1 MQAQNDPRP
10 DPLKSTPGNPVY
22 DYAVP
27 PAGTIIVPAHGYA
40 LLENYN
46 ANGKTAATGD
56 ATSRP
61 PSAQFMTGSPATTPA
76 QTGIWYGPLGASSPN
91 TCDVYVPGLQLLI
104 QGTTGA
110 TYTKTAPPTSP
121 GGEFVLLRPRRSDGA
136 FTSSSDPLNTFTE
149 GSSIAPNLY
158 DLVPVDSYDF
168 TGLQVVASGPSTAW
182 SYVRIKGAAQTTWFK
197 QVYPGRYTVTAL
209 QREANTGTDQEP
221 AATWIGPSTATPL
234 FGQDATTACYTNNF
248 PPIQVY
254 NLLAPGNTSGFSSH
268 WPNPLLYPALSG
280 ANGQTVAI
288 TNTNGSGPQQWP
300 FGTFARNGDLLDVP
314 YIGAYQI
321 SLANEAPE
329 PSDFVELNSL
339 PKDCSFA
346 DATYSDSGDSADQKL
361 ENIGRF
367 CPIQAR
373 PTPTAGW
380 TQPDYYAWTR
390 NLYAYLTVQSPSD
403 AQMPNFDPN
412 INDVVNYND
421 ATPAPVPN
429 IYKYPAAA
437 PPPTPAPSQ
446 VLVADATAPDQ
457 SSQANVGV
465 EGLVNINTASWKV
478 LSMLP
483 MVTKNEDTGYVAHN
497 ESLAKAIVSWRIAHG
512 PFTSIYDLN
521 SVIDYYSTGAYVA
534 SSTTGFQNAEGHLAI
549 ANGGGA
555 SGVSS
560 LNGLLSPP
568 DPLFPSATGT
578 PGTASGVAEDYQSD
592 FAMLSRISNLITTRS
607 DTFTVYIEVQGWQNV
622 GVTNPSNP
630 SQSLAQPM
638 ITRRYA
644 FIVDRSAINGDPNSR
659 FLKTVTVPND

>member
-1 MQAQNDPRP
+1 
-10 DPLKSTPGNPVY
+10 
-22 DYAVP
+22 
-27 PAGTIIVPAHGYA
+27 
-40 LLENYN
+40 
-46 ANGKTAATGD
+46 
-56 ATSRP
+56 
-61 PSAQFMTGSPATTPA
+61 
-76 QTGIWYGPLGASSPN
+76 
-91 TCDVYVPGLQLLI
+91 
-104 QGTTGA
+104 
-110 TYTKTAPPTSP
+110 
-121 GGEFVLLRPRRSDGA
+121 
-136 FTSSSDPLNTFTE
+136 
-149 GSSIAPNLY
+149 
-158 DLVPVDSYDF
+158 
-168 TGLQVVASGPSTAW
+168 
-182 SYVRIKGAAQTTWFK
+182 
-197 QVYPGRYTVTAL
+197 
-209 QREANTGTDQEP
+209 
-221 AATWIGPSTATPL
+221 
-234 FGQDATTACYTNNF
+234 
-248 PPIQVY
+248 
-254 NLLAPGNTSGFSSH
+254 
-268 WPNPLLYPALSG
+268 
-280 ANGQTVAI
+280 
-288 TNTNGSGPQQWP
+288 
-300 FGTFARNGDLLDVP
+300 
-314 YIGAYQI
+314 
-321 SLANEAPE
+321 
-329 PSDFVELNSL
+329 
-339 PKDCSFA
+339 
-346 DATYSDSGDSADQKL
+346 
-361 ENIGRF
+361 
-367 CPIQAR
+367 
-373 PTPTAGW
+373 
-380 TQPDYYAWTR
+380 
-390 NLYAYLTVQSPSD
+390 
-403 AQMPNFDPN
+403 
-412 INDVVNYND
+412 
-421 ATPAPVPN
+421 
-429 IYKYPAAA
+429 
-437 PPPTPAPSQ
+437 

-457 SSQANVGV
+457 SSPANVGV